1 MELDQRG
8 CVVQPR
14 PWANR
19 QREEP
24 VDEAKPFN
32 IPKRVVWKA
41 FKRVK
46 ANQGAAGVDKQS
58 IAGFE
63 ADLSNNLYKLWNRM
77 CSGSYFPPPVRRVE
91 IPKADGGMRPL
102 GIATWAP

>member
-1 MELDQRG
+1 M
-8 CVVQPR
+8 
-14 PWANR
+14 
-19 QREEP
+19 
-24 VDEAKPFN
+24 DEAKPFN

-46 ANQGAAGVDKQS
+46 ANRGAAGVDKQS

-91 IPKADGGMRPL
+91 IPKADGGDGYRPHRPGGRPPL
-102 GIATWAP
+102 SGAAS

>member
-1 MELDQRG
+1 MELDRRG

-63 ADLSNNLYKLWNRM
+63 
-77 CSGSYFPPPVRRVE
+77 G
-91 IPKADGGMRPL
+91 
-102 GIATWAP
+102 